1 MNSNDVSRRRFLSTA
16 VGVGAGG
23 AIPTETQQSSFPE
36 QAWIICEQS
45 WEHNDEFFVP
55 DGEHTHFQLFYS
67 ESDAVAECRR
77 LFDEF
82 CAIESPEDFR
92 DELET
97 YLESESYD
105 PAKVTWDQLKAS
117 GYEGP
122 FRVQAMHAFTRKG
135 PP

>member
-1 MNSNDVSRRRFLSTA
+1 MNSNDVSRRGFLSTA
-16 VGVGAGG
+16 VGVGAAG
-23 AIPTETQQSSFPE
+23 AFPAETPHSDFPE
-36 QAWIICEQS
+36 RAWIICEQS

-55 DGEHTHFQLFYS
+55 DGEHAHFQLFYS

-92 DELET
+92 DETET
-97 YLESESYD
+97 YLEPGSYD
-105 PAKVTWDQLKAS
+105 PAEVTWDQLRAA

-122 FRVQAMHAFTRKG
+122 FRVQALHTPSRKA